1 MEIEYEGKMITVPD
15 SVGMAAL
22 KSSPE
27 YNAELDRMKSKGADE
42 TRTTL
47 TGEHTSA
54 MDQIAVTHADAL
66 EAANK
71 VSSGK
76 SSDAIE
82 GLKTQIETLTNSFN
96 TSQSDNAALL
106 LKNKTGAVQTELI
119 NGLDGVIDGYDKQNL
134 TRDAMT
140 LLDPATGQF
149 KLASGA
155 MGTVADIVAELKT
168 IHPDRFGSNQPNGAG
183 LRGGQG
189 ATSTSTNPTDK
200 QTRINEIDARMRAR

>member
-1 MEIEYEGKMITVPD
+1 MEIKHGETMITFD
-15 SVGMAAL
+15 NGAIMEAM
-22 KSSPE
+22 KNTPE
-27 YNAELDRMKSKGADE
+27 YNAELDRMKLKGAE
-42 TRTTL
+42 EAKTTL

-54 MDQIAVTHADAL
+54 MDQIAATHAAAL

-119 NGLDGVIDGYDKQNL
+119 NNLDGVIDSYDKQNL

-155 MGTVADIVAELKT
+155 MGTVSDIVAELKT
-168 IHPDRFGSNQPNGAG
+168 IHPDRFGSKQPPGAG
-183 LRGGQG
+183 IKGG
-189 ATSTSTNPTDK
+189 ATSSLPANATVQDRLAAKIAERNL
-200 QTRINEIDARMRAR
+200 